1 VTRVTLSILLP
12 RAPTPGCYPPLVAEA
27 EFRNVARVEDIPPGT
42 IRAVQVDDEAIAIAN
57 VDGEFFAT
65 AHACLHLGG
74 PLAEGRLEG
83 KTLSCPWHGWQ
94 YDVRT
99 GKNEF
104 DHAIRLQ
111 TFDVKVEGGEVKV
124 AV

>member
-1 VTRVTLSILLP
+1 MCQSVGPGVVTLVEMGES
-12 RAPTPGCYPPLVAEA
+12 V
-27 EFRNVARVEDIPPGT
+27 FRNVARVEDIPPGAV
-42 IRAVQVDDEAIAIAN
+42 RSVQVDDQAIAVAN

-65 AHACLHLGG
+65 QHACLHLEG
-74 PLAEGRLEG
+74 PLGEGRLEG

-111 TFDVKVEGGEVKV
+111 TFEVKIERGEVQV
-124 AV
+124 AL

>member
-1 VTRVTLSILLP
+1 LEGATL
-12 RAPTPGCYPPLVAEA
+12 ACVAGA

-42 IRAVQVDDEAIAIAN
+42 ITAVEVDEQTIAIAN
-57 VDGEFFAT
+57 VGGEFFAT
-65 AHACLHLGG
+65 QHACLHLHG
-74 PLAEGRLEG
+74 PLSQGRLEG
-83 KTLSCPWHGWQ
+83 AVLSCPWHVWQ

-111 TFDVKVEGGEVKV
+111 TFEVKVEGGEVKV

>member
-1 VTRVTLSILLP
+1 MAR
-12 RAPTPGCYPPLVAEA
+12 A

-42 IRAVQVDDEAIAIAN
+42 IKAVEVDEQELAIAN

-65 AHACLHLGG
+65 QQHCLHLNG
-74 PLAEGRLEG
+74 PLGEGRLEG

-104 DHAIRLQ
+104 DHAIQLQ
-111 TFDVKVEGGEVKV
+111 TFEVKVEGGEVKV
-124 AV
+124 AI

>member
-1 VTRVTLSILLP
+1 MP
-12 RAPTPGCYPPLVAEA
+12 EA
-27 EFRNVARVEDIPPGT
+27 EFRNVARVEDVPPGT
-42 IRAVQVDDEAIAIAN
+42 ITAVEVDGHAIAIAN
-57 VDGEFFAT
+57 VGGEFFAT
-65 AHACLHLGG
+65 QHACLHLGG
-74 PLAEGRLEG
+74 PLGEGRLEG

>member
-1 VTRVTLSILLP
+1 MAQV
-12 RAPTPGCYPPLVAEA
+12 

-42 IRAVQVDDEAIAIAN
+42 IAAVQVDDQAIAIAN

-65 AHACLHLGG
+65 QHACLHLGG
-74 PLAEGRLEG
+74 PLPEGRLEG

-111 TFDVKVEGGEVKV
+111 TFQVKVEGGEVQI
-124 AV
+124 AL

>member
-1 VTRVTLSILLP
+1 M
-12 RAPTPGCYPPLVAEA
+12 AEA
-27 EFRNVARVEDIPPGT
+27 EFRNVGRVEDIPPGT
-42 IRAVQVDDEAIAIAN
+42 IKAVEVDEHEVAVAN

-65 AHACLHLGG
+65 QARCLHLKG
-74 PLAEGRLEG
+74 PLGEGRLEG

-104 DHAIRLQ
+104 DQAIQLQ
-111 TFDVKVEGGEVKV
+111 TFEVKVEGGEVKV
-124 AV
+124 AI